1 MMKMIKRKRTRYAVA
16 ITALAALVVVGVSVV
31 VGSFVSQ
38 VTKID
43 YVTDDKIVSVYLI
56 CLLVLWQ
63 LAAWITPRGRS
74 R

>member
-1 MMKMIKRKRTRYAVA
+1 MMKMIKRKRTRYVA
-16 ITALAALVVVGVSVV
+16 AISALVALVVVSASIA

-43 YVTDDKIVSVYLI
+43 YVTDDKIVSVYLV

-63 LAAWITPRGRS
+63 LGSWTTSKRR
-74 R
+74 